1 MENLEVLF
9 EEKEKELLNLNS
21 YHEKLTLEY
30 NMKKELQ
37 EVLQKGRDLFSRD
50 APTAA
55 NAAHNQDGDSFGLL
69 DSQEADMKFSFL
81 TGSIAVGER
90 GRFERMIFRA
100 TRGNCYTRFA
110 EIDEP
115 VVDPQTGFEVEK
127 VVFIIYY
134 KGSSIETKLKKLC
147 DAFNA
152 RRYSVPDLNDTEAID
167 ARVRENRVELEDSAT
182 ILRKN
187 RESCVL
193 LCRNLAAHVESWS
206 WSVTQEKATYHTLNM
221 FEMDVGAGMLRA
233 EGWVIRS
240 ALPDVEQAVKRAHTN
255 RGDSM
260 PSLVNR
266 LPKKLWPTPP
276 THFHTNK
283 YTAPFQELVD
293 TYGVPRYREANP
305 GLFTTITFPFMFAV
319 MFGDIG
325 HGSIIL
331 IFALWLCWNENKLGK
346 QKLGELGGGLFYAR
360 YMLLLMGFCATYM
373 GLVYNDFFSMPWN
386 MFGSRFEW
394 SCEGPDGPYEASLIV
409 CEAGKFCPCYTLESI
424 EDRTYAPLF
433 ATIDAYDLD
442 ACVNADREASTCLCY
457 TPCVYE
463 ESTGRGLFK
472 ARKGNPVH
480 YDSLVVGGVQG
491 NISTNEILQ
500 QDHGDYEN
508 VYDFGIDPVWIIAE
522 NELLF
527 VNSLKMKQA
536 VILGVVQMSFGICLK
551 GANAVFFGDWLEFF
565 FEFIPQILFSMCL
578 FGYMCLMIF
587 IKWTINWQSRM
598 ATTSCAA
605 WRTQGVSGDVC
616 EFAFTSQEEC
626 GVPCSEFK
634 CEVGYGTNGDGG
646 CQPPSLI
653 TTLINMALAPGSV
666 TDPMFD
672 GQSELQ
678 LFLVL
683 VAVLCVP
690 TMLLVKPIMINR
702 RHKAESHSHG
712 THIEMEGD
720 DEHADDTHE
729 EHGFG
734 EMMIHQTI
742 ETIEFVL
749 GMISNTASY
758 LRLWAL
764 SLAHAELSSVF
775 WEKTMVEIG
784 FSTGTFG
791 VFLMFGAW
799 SGVTFAVIIC
809 MDSLE
814 CFLHALRLHWVEFQN
829 KFYKADGYKFTPL
842 SFRQL
847 VKNSA

>member
-37 EVLQKGRDLFSRD
+37 EVLQKGRDLFARD
-50 APTAA
+50 QPA
-55 NAAHNQDGDSFGLL
+55 NASNFQDDGSFGLL
-69 DSQEADMKFSFL
+69 ENNESDMKFSFL
-81 TGSIAVGER
+81 TGSIAVSER

-115 VVDPQTGFEVEK
+115 VVDPQTGMDVEK

-134 KGSSIETKLKKLC
+134 KGTSIETKLKKLC

-152 RRYSVPDLNDTEAID
+152 RRYTVPDLHDTEAID
-167 ARVRENRVELEDSAT
+167 SQMRENRVELEESIT
-182 ILRKN
+182 VLRKN
-187 RESCVL
+187 RENCVL
-193 LCRNLAAHVESWS
+193 LCRNLAEHVESWS

-221 FEMDVGAGMLRA
+221 FEMDIGAGMLRA
-233 EGWVIRS
+233 EGWVIRA
-240 ALPDVEQAVKRAHTN
+240 ALPDVELAVKRAHTN

-325 HGSIIL
+325 HGAIIL
-331 IFALWLCWNENKLGK
+331 LFAMWLVWNEKKLGK
-346 QKLGELGGGLFYAR
+346 QKLGELGGGLYYAR

-386 MFGSRFEW
+386 LFESRFEW
-394 SCEGPDGPYEASLIV
+394 ACEGPDGPYEASLIV
-409 CEAGKFCPCYTLESI
+409 CEQGKFCPCFQYDSIVGEDKTYEPLFASI
-424 EDRTYAPLF
+424 EDYN
-433 ATIDAYDLD
+433 LD
-442 ACVNADREASTCLCY
+442 QCVNSDAEAQTCLCY
-457 TPCVYE
+457 TPCEYQE
-463 ESTGRGLFK
+463 NSGRGLFGSN
-472 ARKGNPVH
+472 KGTPL
-480 YDSLVVGGVQG
+480 YFDSLTVGGVQG
-491 NISTNEILQ
+491 NITANEILQ
-500 QDHGDYEN
+500 QEDESYEN
-508 VYDFGIDPVWIIAE
+508 VYDFGIDPVWLIAQ

-551 GANAVFFGDWLEFF
+551 GVNAIFFGEWLEFF
-565 FEFIPQILFSMCL
+565 FEFIPQILFNMCL

-587 IKWTINWQSRM
+587 IKWNINWQTRM
-598 ATTSCAA
+598 ATTECVD
-605 WRTQGVSGDVC
+605 WEPTEVC
-616 EFAFTSQEEC
+616 PEGGIFTSQQEC
-626 GVPCSEFK
+626 GVPCRAFE
-634 CEVGYGTNGDGG
+634 CRVGYGVDEDGG

-653 TTLINMALAPGSV
+653 TTLINMALAPGAV
-666 TDPMFD
+666 TDPMFE

-690 TMLLVKPIMINR
+690 IMLLVKPIMINR
-702 RHKAESHSHG
+702 QHQAHSHEHG

-720 DEHADDTHE
+720 DDGHGGDGEE
-729 EHGFG
+729 EHSFS

-784 FSTGTFG
+784 FSSGTVG

-799 SGVTFAVIIC
+799 AGVTFAVIIC

-842 SFRQL
+842 AFRQL
-847 VKNSA
+847 VKE